1 MSRYLGPVCK
11 LCRREG
17 EKLFL
22 KGRRC
27 NTPKCSFERRGY
39 PPGEHGQRPIRG
51 KDAYRQQLRA
61 KQKAKRIYG
70 TLEKQFHNYY
80 NKAEH
85 QKGITGE
92 TLIILLER
100 RLDNVVYRFG
110 FASSRRQA
118 RQLVKHNHFLVN
130 GELVNIPSYLV
141 AVGDEIQV
149 REKSL
154 QAGVLQDA
162 IEYAQQTGIPEWL
175 ELDAD
180 KRTGIIRGD
189 PDVEQAAA
197 NVQTQLIIEL
207 YSK

>member
-51 KDAYRQQLRA
+51 KDAYRLQLRA

-92 TLIILLER
+92 ALIILLER

-141 AVGDEIQV
+141 TVGDKIQV

-154 QAGVLQDA
+154 KAGVLQEA
-162 IEYAQQTGIPEWL
+162 IEYAQQTGTPEWL
-175 ELDAD
+175 ALDAD
-180 KRTGIIRGD
+180 KRTGIIQGY
-189 PDVEQAAA
+189 PEATQVAA

>member
-51 KDAYRQQLRA
+51 KDAYRLQLRA

-100 RLDNVVYRFG
+100 RLDNVVFRFG

-141 AVGDEIQV
+141 TVGDKIQV

-154 QAGVLQDA
+154 KAGVLQEA
-162 IEYAQQTGIPEWL
+162 IEYAQQTGTPEWL

-180 KRTGIIRGD
+180 KRTGIIQGY
-189 PDVEQAAA
+189 PDASQVAA

>member
-51 KDAYRQQLRA
+51 KDAYRLQLRA

-141 AVGDEIQV
+141 TVGDKIQV

-154 QAGVLQDA
+154 KAGVLQEA
-162 IEYAQQTGIPEWL
+162 IEYAQQTGTPEWL

-180 KRTGIIRGD
+180 KRTGIIQGY
-189 PDVEQAAA
+189 PDATQVAA

>member
-1 MSRYLGPVCK
+1 MSRYLGPVCR

-22 KGRRC
+22 KGQRC

-39 PPGEHGQRPIRG
+39 PPGQHGQRPIRG
-51 KDAYRQQLRA
+51 KDDYRRQLRA

-85 QKGITGE
+85 QKGVTGDN
-92 TLIILLER
+92 LILLLER
-100 RLDNVVYRFG
+100 RLDNVVFRLG
-110 FASSRRQA
+110 FANSRRQA

-130 GELVNIPSYLV
+130 EKPVNIPSYLV
-141 AVGDEIQV
+141 NVGDVIQI
-149 REKSL
+149 RERSRESAVI
-154 QAGVLQDA
+154 QEA
-162 IEYAQQTGIPEWL
+162 IEYMQQRGTPEWL
-175 ELDAD
+175 ELDTD
-180 KRTGIIRGD
+180 KPAGVIRGY
-189 PDVEQAAA
+189 PNVEQVAA

>member
-51 KDAYRQQLRA
+51 KDAYRLQLRA

-92 TLIILLER
+92 TLIVLLER
-100 RLDNVVYRFG
+100 RLDNVVFRFG

-141 AVGDEIQV
+141 TVGDKIQV

-154 QAGVLQDA
+154 KAGVLQEA
-162 IEYAQQTGIPEWL
+162 IEYVQQTGTPEWL

-180 KRTGIIRGD
+180 KRTGIIQGY
-189 PDVEQAAA
+189 PDATQVAA

>member
-22 KGRRC
+22 KGQRC
-27 NTPKCSFERRGY
+27 NTQKCSFERRGY
-39 PPGEHGQRPIRG
+39 PPGQHGQRPIRG
-51 KDAYRQQLRA
+51 NDAYRQQLRA

-70 TLEKQFHNYY
+70 TLEKQFRNYY

-85 QKGITGE
+85 QKGITGDA
-92 TLIILLER
+92 LIVLLER
-100 RLDNVVYRFG
+100 RLDNVVFRFG
-110 FASSRRQA
+110 FARSRRQA

-130 GELVNIPSYLV
+130 GVLVNIPSYLV
-141 AVGDEIQV
+141 TVGDKIEV

-154 QAGVLQDA
+154 QAGVLQEA
-162 IEYAQQTGIPEWL
+162 IEYAQQAGTPEWL
-175 ELDAD
+175 ELHAD
-180 KRTGIIRGD
+180 KRTGIIRSY
-189 PDVEQAAA
+189 PEANQVAA
-197 NVQTQLIIEL
+197 NIQTQLIIEL

>member
-51 KDAYRQQLRA
+51 KDDYRRQLRA

-80 NKAEH
+80 NKAER
-85 QKGITGE
+85 QKGVTGE
-92 TLIILLER
+92 TLLLFLER
-100 RLDNVVYRFG
+100 RLDNVVFRLG
-110 FASSRRQA
+110 FANSRRQA
-118 RQLVKHNHFLVN
+118 RQLVKHKHFLVN
-130 GELVNIPSYLV
+130 DKPVNIPSYLV
-141 AVGDEIQV
+141 DIGDVVQVCERSRESAIIQ
-149 REKSL
+149 E
-154 QAGVLQDA
+154 A
-162 IEYAQQTGIPEWL
+162 IEYMQQKGTPEWL
-175 ELDAD
+175 ELDTD
-180 KRTGIIRGD
+180 KPAGVIRGY
-189 PDVEQAAA
+189 PNVEQVAA

>member
-51 KDAYRQQLRA
+51 KDAYRLQLRA

-100 RLDNVVYRFG
+100 RLDNVVFRFG

-141 AVGDEIQV
+141 TVGDKIQV

-154 QAGVLQDA
+154 KAGVLQEA
-162 IEYAQQTGIPEWL
+162 IEYAQQTGTPEWL

-180 KRTGIIRGD
+180 KRTGIIQGY
-189 PDVEQAAA
+189 PDATQVAA

>member
-51 KDAYRQQLRA
+51 KDAYRLQLRA

-141 AVGDEIQV
+141 TVGDKIQV

-154 QAGVLQDA
+154 KAGVLQEA
-162 IEYAQQTGIPEWL
+162 IEYAQQTSTPEWL

-180 KRTGIIRGD
+180 KRTGIIQGY
-189 PDVEQAAA
+189 PDATQVAA

>member
-51 KDAYRQQLRA
+51 KDAYRLQLRA

-92 TLIILLER
+92 TLIVLLER
-100 RLDNVVYRFG
+100 RLDNVVFRFG

-130 GELVNIPSYLV
+130 GESVNIPSYLV
-141 AVGDEIQV
+141 TVGDKIEV

-154 QAGVLQDA
+154 QAGVLQEA
-162 IEYAQQTGIPEWL
+162 IEYAQQTSTPEWL
-175 ELDAD
+175 ELEAD
-180 KRTGIIRGD
+180 KRTGIIRGY
-189 PDVEQAAA
+189 PDVNQVAA

>member
-51 KDAYRQQLRA
+51 KDAYRLQLRA

-85 QKGITGE
+85 QKGITGD

-100 RLDNVVYRFG
+100 RLDNVVFRFG

-118 RQLVKHNHFLVN
+118 RQLVKHNHFMVN

-141 AVGDEIQV
+141 TVGDKIQV

-154 QAGVLQDA
+154 QSGVLQEA
-162 IEYAQQTGIPEWL
+162 IEYAQQTGTPEWL
-175 ELDAD
+175 ELDDD
-180 KRTGIIRGD
+180 KRTGTIQGY
-189 PDVEQAAA
+189 PDATQVAA

>member
-51 KDAYRQQLRA
+51 KDAYRLQLRA

-100 RLDNVVYRFG
+100 RLDNVVFRFG

-141 AVGDEIQV
+141 TVGDKIQV

-154 QAGVLQDA
+154 KAGVLQEA
-162 IEYAQQTGIPEWL
+162 IGYAQQTGTPEWL
-175 ELDAD
+175 ALDAD
-180 KRTGIIRGD
+180 TRTGTIQGY
-189 PDVEQAAA
+189 PDATQVAA